1 MSEEKKKHHSS
12 HSSRFGK
19 YLRTIRYWRS
29 VLPGTGRDYFLLTL
43 AGVDVFF
50 LLFVNSYKEFMHK
63 DIPSYLLVFDLF
75 VILLWVFDLFIRI
88 QKLEDPRKYLRTNW
102 YEVIGIIPFYFLR
115 PFLLLRGVKLAIA
128 FYRIGMSGQNVSEA
142 LTREITF
149 RFRDV
154 IVDTIADAVFLHSLE
169 RVEEVM
175 LRLDY
180 SQLAKQA
187 FSKHHDQFHGKV
199 NESLQSKF
207 LLGELSR
214 IPFMSEV
221 SRRLGE
227 DIGEMIAEVL
237 ETEVMG
243 DIMKDITASIL
254 REMADHVKKL
264 PLERITGPSS
274 ALPVSDP
281 AVSKPT
287 ESEGHSSPEAAT

>member
-1 MSEEKKKHHSS
+1 MTDTATKPLRV
-12 HSSRFGK
+12 SRIGK
-19 YLRTIRYWRS
+19 IIRTIRYWRS

-43 AGVDVFF
+43 ASIDVFL
-50 LLFVNSYKEFMHK
+50 LLFVNSYKEFIHR
-63 DIPSYLLVFDLF
+63 DISAYVLVFDLM
-75 VILLWVFDLFIRI
+75 VLVLWGLELILKLR
-88 QKLEDPRKYLRTNW
+88 QKEDPKKYLKTNW
-102 YEVIGIIPFYFLR
+102 YEIVGIIPFFFLR

-128 FYRIGMSGQNVSEA
+128 FYRFGTSGQNVSEA

-187 FSKHHDQFHGKV
+187 FSKHDRQFHNKV

-207 LLGELSR
+207 LLGDLSR
-214 IPFMSEV
+214 LPFMSEL

-227 DIGEMIAEVL
+227 DIGQMIAEVL

-243 DIMKDITASIL
+243 EIMKDITANIL
-254 REMADHVKKL
+254 REMTDHVRKL
-264 PLERITGPSS
+264 PLERITGTQSN
-274 ALPVSDP
+274 
-281 AVSKPT
+281 T
-287 ESEGHSSPEAAT
+287 TQESQQT